1 MPARKIA
8 AARIKYFSLSHQ
20 HSADVLDDASRRRDP
35 VFMQV
40 LETLTRAW
48 AEGRMVHLTHQI
60 RERV

>member
-1 MPARKIA
+1 M
-8 AARIKYFSLSHQ
+8 
-20 HSADVLDDASRRRDP
+20 DDASRRRDL

-60 RERV
+60 ENGNVF